1 MNINIRT
8 HIGHVKNI
16 ESNVYKKKK
25 LLKNKYITS
34 IRLCIITAL
43 FGSAN
48 SLFFIPSL
56 FNSVFVSCVSCMCD
70 CTWFCLEL
78 QSIPHF
84 SSFSLVAFYRLE
96 FIHLKAYNAHP
107 GTTHTHSHPTVPT
120 RPNDMYRRRF
130 VMTNPTEQTQ
140 WNLINSTRST
150 YTQNVSY
157 ISFRPQYFFFF
168 FHFLFCRKAYG
179 TKFNHL
185 PGCSLLFGR
194 LDMTYDAG
202 PGQDSEICDG
212 KIPKVH
218 TKRVK
223 RNVSHCNGGTMPHIL
238 TQFHWFDSIFCMFCR
253 RAKISCCALWRNS

>member
-1 MNINIRT
+1 MQIRYFSFLLYLIACLSRVFPACVTVHDFAWNFRAFRIFHPFPWSHSIVWNSFTLRRTT
-8 HIGHVKNI
+8 HI
-16 ESNVYKKKK
+16 
-25 LLKNKYITS
+25 
-34 IRLCIITAL
+34 RA
-43 FGSAN
+43 
-48 SLFFIPSL
+48 
-56 FNSVFVSCVSCMCD
+56 
-70 CTWFCLEL
+70 
-78 QSIPHF
+78 PHT
-84 SSFSLVAFYRLE
+84 L
-96 FIHLKAYNAHP
+96 
-107 GTTHTHSHPTVPT
+107 THTQPFRLDRMTCTADDLWWQIQRNKHSGTWSTAQEAHTL
-120 RPNDMYRRRF
+120 RMCLIFHF
-130 VMTNPTEQTQ
+130 VHS
-140 WNLINSTRST
+140 I
-150 YTQNVSY
+150 
-157 ISFRPQYFFFF
+157 FFFF